1 MAFVDADLA
10 GDKEDTKS
18 STGGYVVLV
27 GPGTWF
33 PLTWVYHKQ
42 GATSR
47 STTEAETSALAHCL
61 IQECYPIWDLLEL
74 ILGRKIIIRVK
85 EDNQAT
91 IKVIRKG
98 YSAKLAP
105 LLRTQKINLS
115 LIHI

>member
-1 MAFVDADLA
+1 MRRLMEYINGSYDMKLQAFVCDEPDDIELWLFVDADLA

-33 PLTWVYHKQ
+33 PLTWIYHKQ

-74 ILGRKIIIRVK
+74 ILGR
-85 EDNQAT
+85 
-91 IKVIRKG
+91 
-98 YSAKLAP
+98 
-105 LLRTQKINLS
+105 
-115 LIHI
+115 